1 LPYANEVSMRRAAL
15 RLRYGRS
22 ALKSVQWTDLPLTR
36 TRLTPLDLLVRRDRA
51 RRNAPHPG
59 KWVKIIRW
67 GDAAEAKA
75 LIIEGVTRARGAK
88 K

>member
-1 LPYANEVSMRRAAL
+1 LPRAAAAFV
-15 RLRYGRS
+15 
-22 ALKSVQWTDLPLTR
+22 ALAG
-36 TRLTPLDLLVRRDRA
+36 PLDLLVRRDRA

-75 LIIEGVTRARGAK
+75 LIIEGVTRARDAK